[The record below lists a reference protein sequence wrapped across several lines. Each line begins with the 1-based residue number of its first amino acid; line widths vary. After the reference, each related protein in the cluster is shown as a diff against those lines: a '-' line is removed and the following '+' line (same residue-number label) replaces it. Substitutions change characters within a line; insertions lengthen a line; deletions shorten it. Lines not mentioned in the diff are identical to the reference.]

1 MERYVK
7 NLGFI
12 LSILFI
18 PLFGQGQ
25 SLENFIQQTDPTRLN
40 YVYSQNEDCPWY
52 DSEAK
57 SAIER
62 VISRSNVTPE
72 NTIGDV
78 YLSITAI
85 CLQVGQL
92 NTLTAMFNV
101 SFGSL
106 AVLFAKNYGSLGSG
120 PLAGDFSYHIDNL
133 ETMVDVA
140 MSDYLRVNLQE
151 TSN

>member
-1 MERYVK
+1 M
-7 NLGFI
+7 
-12 LSILFI
+12 
-18 PLFGQGQ
+18 
-25 SLENFIQQTDPTRLN
+25 
-40 YVYSQNEDCPWY
+40 YSQNEDRPWY
-52 DSEAK
+52 DSEVK

-101 SFGSL
+101 SFGSS

-120 PLAGDFSYHIDNL
+120 PLAGDFSYPIDNL
-133 ETMVDVA
+133 ETMVGVV
-140 MSDYLRVNLQE
+140 MSDYLRVNLPG

>member
-57 SAIER
+57 NAIER
-62 VISRSNVTPE
+62 IINRSNVIPE
-72 NTIGDV
+72 NKIG
-78 YLSITAI
+78 S
-85 CLQVGQL
+85 
-92 NTLTAMFNV
+92 FN
-101 SFGSL
+101 L
-106 AVLFAKNYGSLGSG
+106 
-120 PLAGDFSYHIDNL
+120 
-133 ETMVDVA
+133 
-140 MSDYLRVNLQE
+140 
-151 TSN
+151 

>member
-1 MERYVK
+1 MEKYVK
-7 NLGFI
+7 NLGLI
-12 LSILFI
+12 LLILVV
-18 PLFGQGQ
+18 PLFAQGQ
-25 SLENFIQQTDPTRLN
+25 NLESFIRQTDPTRLN
-40 YVYSQNEDCPWY
+40 YVYSQNEDCSWY

-101 SFGSL
+101 SFGSS

-120 PLAGDFSYHIDNL
+120 LLAGDFSYHIDNL
-133 ETMVDVA
+133 ETMVDAA
-140 MSDYLRVNLQE
+140 MSDYLRVNLPE